1 MAKTTRH
8 GGASNALVT
17 YPQSV
22 VSGQDSPVPEPEAA
36 ESEYAEFTVEELRA
50 ELRGRELP
58 TSGAKAELVAR
69 LEADDATDD
78 PTDDESGEPDGD
90 G

>member
-1 MAKTTRH
+1 MAKVTRH
-8 GGASNALVT
+8 GGATNALVT
-17 YPQSV
+17 HPQSV
-22 VSGQDSPVPEPEAA
+22 ASGQKEPPVPEPEATG
-36 ESEYAEFTVEELRA
+36 SVYTEFTVEELRA

-69 LEADDATDD
+69 LEADDAADG
-78 PTDDESGEPDGD
+78 EGGEPDGD

>member
-22 VSGQDSPVPEPEAA
+22 VSGQDSPVPEPDAA

-69 LEADDATDD
+69 LEADDAAADATDD
-78 PTDDESGEPDGD
+78 AVLEE
-90 G
+90 